1 MEQTLGKR
9 IVRHRKAMGM
19 TQDQLAERLGVT
31 AQAVSKWENDQSC
44 PDITTLPKL
53 AEIFSTS
60 TDALLGIAEEP
71 LVREATVVREPAS
84 DESVHIRNGNW
95 EFKYEHSRRG
105 GILFA
110 GFFLLVG
117 VLYLVN
123 SLLHLDVGLW
133 DIIWPSALLLTG
145 INGLFPKFSFLSLG
159 AVLFGGFFL
168 VNSFVPMDLQL
179 DSGVIV
185 AVVILLIGGSLLLE
199 ALRKPKRPMFQFN
212 YQSKDE
218 SSNTRCSYEV
228 SEDGFEF
235 NGSFGDLYQNVEL
248 PVLDH
253 GEINTSFGDFTVDLS
268 GVNDVTDDCHIEANV
283 SFGNV
288 RLQVPKKYR
297 VVASSNASFASVE
310 IKGNHDPNPVGVI
323 NLEANVSF
331 GQISVQYI

>member
-1 MEQTLGKR
+1 MEETLGKR

-19 TQDQLAERLGVT
+19 TQDQLAERLSVT

-53 AEIFSTS
+53 AEIFGTS
-60 TDALLGIAEEP
+60 TDALLGITKEAP
-71 LVREATVVREPAS
+71 VREATVVHEPAA
-84 DESVHIRNGNW
+84 DDGVHIRNGNW

-110 GFFLLVG
+110 ALVILVG
-117 VLYLVN
+117 CLYLVS
-123 SLLHLDVGLW
+123 SLMKLEIGLW
-133 DIIWPSALLLTG
+133 DIIWPSALLIFG
-145 INGLFPKFSFLSLG
+145 IHGLYPKFSFISLG

-168 VNSFVPMDLQL
+168 VNRFVPMDLQL

-199 ALRKPKRPMFQFN
+199 ALRKPKRPMFQFH
-212 YQSKDE
+212 YSGKDE
-218 SSNTRCSYEV
+218 NSNTRCSYEV
-228 SEDGFEF
+228 SGDGFEF
-235 NGSFGDLYQNVEL
+235 SGSFGDLYQNVEL
-248 PVLDH
+248 PLLDH
-253 GEINTSFGDFTVDLS
+253 GEIDTSFGDFTVDLS
-268 GVNDVTDDCHIEANV
+268 GVEAVTDSCEIEANV

-297 VVASSNASFASVE
+297 VAASSNASFASVE
-310 IKGNHDPNPVGVI
+310 IKGSHDPAPIGVI

-331 GQISVQYI
+331 GQIVVQYI